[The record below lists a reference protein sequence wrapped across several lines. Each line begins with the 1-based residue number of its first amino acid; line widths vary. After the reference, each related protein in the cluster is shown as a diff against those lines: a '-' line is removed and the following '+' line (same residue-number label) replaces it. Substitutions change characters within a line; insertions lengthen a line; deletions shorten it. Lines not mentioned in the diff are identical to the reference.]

1 MEVDDILRNF
11 DRDLQTS
18 SVASQGDLYTRLT
31 WAMLNERMAPE
42 LLPYQRELLSET
54 LEKITNQQQFL
65 LDSHEYGDVNI
76 DSGIITSDFKL
87 QLMIVET
94 DIERLSYL
102 VRLYFRVRLS
112 KIENFTIFY
121 IRLTSSEGDNK
132 TSLLSEDEQDYLYK
146 YLNILQN
153 LFNNSILKKVPK
165 ELSYLDDQTGD
176 LSMVTSPDVDELVF
190 VKVETSKEITIL
202 FEDDEMVMTK
212 DGIYVVKYS
221 LISKYLEIGDV
232 RLI

>member
-11 DRDLQTS
+11 DQEVQSKAPKDS
-18 SVASQGDLYTRLT
+18 GDLYTQLT
-31 WAMLNERMAPE
+31 HAMLNERMCPE
-42 LLPYQRELLSET
+42 LLPYDHNLLQQVLDNISS
-54 LEKITNQQQFL
+54 QQQFL
-65 LDSHEYGDVNI
+65 LDSHEYGDVNV

-102 VRLYFRVRLS
+102 VRLYFRIRLS
-112 KIENFTIFY
+112 KIENFTIYY
-121 IRLTSSEGDNK
+121 IRLTSEDGDNK
-132 TSLLSEDEQDYLYK
+132 VNLLSKEEQDYLYK
-146 YLNILQN
+146 YMNIIQS
-153 LFNNSILKKVPK
+153 LFNNSVLKKVPK
-165 ELSYLDDQTGD
+165 ELSYLDDQNGD
-176 LSMVTSPDVDELVF
+176 LSMVTTPDVDELVF

-202 FEDDEMVMTK
+202 YEDDEMILTQ